1 MRDLIREVAALSVLT
16 GLTCVIGAWAMV
28 LGG

>member
-1 MRDLIREVAALSVLT
+1 MRDLIREAAALSVLA
-16 GLTCVIGAWAMV
+16 GLTVVIGAWAMV